1 LEISCEVWERKK
13 DKKVPMNSHRPPFL
27 MNLLSTLNHYLQSC
41 QLSQYRFRQSSIL
54 IIFLHFLQLDVLLIR
69 AKRQVR
75 SQARPVPDPDL
86 GSVFETYFEWPTCNS
101 NQKDYVN
108 SKIRLLID
116 TSRHWRTSIKR
127 FLKLVHLLRSI
138 KWLLDKTMTKHIYLK
153 SFLLVLNC

>member
-1 LEISCEVWERKK
+1 MKCEREKRTKRSQWI
-13 DKKVPMNSHRPPFL
+13 HTG
-27 MNLLSTLNHYLQSC
+27 LLFWWIYCQRSIIHYLQSC
-41 QLSQYRFRQSSIL
+41 QLSQYRFRESSIL

-153 SFLLVLNC
+153 SFLLVLNG